1 MENWRV
7 SRPQPYPGQTD
18 HHYNWTVSCYLSPGP
33 NYCEYQDTMT
43 MMFTTIIM
51 AGFSAFLTNNEVLNY
66 IILLLAR

>member
-1 MENWRV
+1 METD
-7 SRPQPYPGQTD
+7 QTTGLTIIITGPG
-18 HHYNWTVSCYLSPGP
+18 CCLSPRQY
-33 NYCEYQDTMT
+33 YCEYQDTMT

>member
-1 MENWRV
+1 ME
-7 SRPQPYPGQTD
+7 SEQT
-18 HHYNWTVSCYLSPGP
+18 TGLAIIITGLCCYLGPGLD
-33 NYCEYQDTMT
+33 YCEYQDTMT